1 MTGAEMPG
9 GPLYSPSDN
18 QIYSLATNPNMQGT
32 PQGQQAQAILAR
44 KQQEKTQLTGTE
56 AYARIGAENSPQAI
70 QGAVAKKQALDAATD
85 AGEQVYA
92 TNQQGQRAL
101 MTKGDAIAAGF
112 GYQKGGAKQVQEDTQ
127 LNNRLADVRQKISQY
142 EQSFQQP
149 LDSHGWFSSSDR
161 SLIAQVIGDDKL
173 KAGAFGATL
182 PVDWMNKLGR
192 SSLYANM
199 SKAAQAR
206 VISYFNAREAIQ
218 GYQRVLTG
226 SGRSSEMAMQLNL
239 DTLPAPIDPES
250 YAGNALKAFKQNL
263 VVAGQGMPILPGVKT
278 PEQIEQQINT
288 R

>member
-112 GYQKGGAKQVQEDTQ
+112 GYQKVGAKQVQEDTQ

-149 LDSHGWFSSSDR
+149 LDSHGWC
-161 SLIAQVIGDDKL
+161 
-173 KAGAFGATL
+173 
-182 PVDWMNKLGR
+182 
-192 SSLYANM
+192 
-199 SKAAQAR
+199 
-206 VISYFNAREAIQ
+206 
-218 GYQRVLTG
+218 